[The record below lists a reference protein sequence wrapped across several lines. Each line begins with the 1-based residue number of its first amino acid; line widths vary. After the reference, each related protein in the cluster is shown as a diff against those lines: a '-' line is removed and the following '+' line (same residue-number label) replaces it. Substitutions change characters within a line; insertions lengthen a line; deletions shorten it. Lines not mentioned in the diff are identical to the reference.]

1 MAFSGVR
8 ARDSCWRGIYFRQ
21 VCISRLISSGFQLAG
36 ASRNKCGN
44 LIRHAFKSEIKPLSS
59 TSDLDEDSSES
70 LDSCCRRS
78 IVEDQFS
85 RIALELVREQRHFF
99 NDDGVP
105 LLS

>member
-1 MAFSGVR
+1 MRSK
-8 ARDSCWRGIYFRQ
+8 AR
-21 VCISRLISSGFQLAG
+21 
-36 ASRNKCGN
+36 
-44 LIRHAFKSEIKPLSS
+44 EIKPLSS

-70 LDSCCRRS
+70 LDMLQALD